1 MGITGRGR
9 SSILARASWRRRQAT
24 AALALCRGDVRACP
38 VWHAS
43 SAQVLG
49 PLPPASHRSGVRRWF
64 PILTSASDDLSA
76 REARASRPAG
86 GRGRRRARAEEGGV
100 AAGEHAPIRQPQPMG
115 AVCGS
120 PASASGMKGAA
131 RGESG
136 QNPERRPDHPRP
148 NNTPTS
154 PAARHE
160 PREENRH
167 APRDRRRRGLPLQS
181 PEDAG
186 LCERAETQGV
196 QQGAPGRTDR

>member
-1 MGITGRGR
+1 MGEV
-9 SSILARASWRRRQAT
+9 ASWRGHPGGGGRQPPPWHCAEAT
-24 AALALCRGDVRACP
+24 SGHARCGAL
-38 VWHAS
+38 
-43 SAQVLG
+43 
-49 PLPPASHRSGVRRWF
+49 PLPRSWALSRPPPTGSGVRRWF